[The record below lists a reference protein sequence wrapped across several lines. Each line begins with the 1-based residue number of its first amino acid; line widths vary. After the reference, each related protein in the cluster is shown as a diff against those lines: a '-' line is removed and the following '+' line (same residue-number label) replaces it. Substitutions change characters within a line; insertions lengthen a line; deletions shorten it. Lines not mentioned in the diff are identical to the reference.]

1 MKTCPK
7 VTVIMSVRNAESY
20 LRVAIESILDQSY
33 KDFYFFVTDDGSE
46 DETLN
51 ILKYY
56 CEKNQNMRLFVNDKP
71 LGLPKSLNAMAEA
84 AETIYLA
91 RMDGDDF
98 ADPVRFERQLKV
110 LESEPEVDACFTE
123 INFMNEEGRVICRRK
138 SPKSTS
144 KIIKL
149 LPYINY
155 FAHPTAMLRASSLKK
170 IGGYNERFLTGQDW
184 ELWQR
189 MLSADMRFRTIPEA
203 LLNYRV
209 HPKNNSG
216 MLSRS
221 SRKSEYF
228 FEAALLMQ
236 NGSKLR
242 ALKLIPRLNI
252 GELPEVFI
260 RFFLPRY
267 VYISLIKLRSKYSSN
282 SPVKKLM
289 SQDVADS

>member
-1 MKTCPK
+1 MTTCPK

-71 LGLPKSLNAMAEA
+71 LGLPKSLNAMAEV

-149 LPYINY
+149 LPHINY

-170 IGGYNERFLTGQDW
+170 IGGYNERFLSGQDW

-221 SRKSEYF
+221 SCKSEYF

-267 VYISLIKLRSKYSSN
+267 LYIILIKLRSKYSSN